1 MYLNTHST
9 RFSCPNCNQTD
20 INKLLYQQD
29 DNTHICTECGVVL
42 SEFSFADYVSCLREL
57 ETLEETTPIGDATT
71 LDESRTVP
79 LCGGSGES
87 VVPLPSH
94 LNPTTSKQFKAS
106 YKRMVH
112 ITERISAHNRRE
124 PKIPHYL
131 LDEIRKYH
139 QILRSRN
146 PIYDELARTGRLG
159 KKDIQTLLRFVD
171 SQQGKEYR
179 FFCHLYLERWES
191 IVEEIEGTQREVF
204 REDEMA
210 KVALL
215 MMRFSDIWDQWQ
227 PVKDRETKE
236 SWKFKDRKHFPNI
249 NYGFRQALHLL
260 DLHKYDN
267 AFPVPVTS
275 LPRLHY
281 YWQEM
286 CKALNIEFCVVTP
299 NGYWV
304 RKDTVKSP
312 TKNPVKTKRKQ
323 LSLENFY
330 FPCKNKVIRV

>member
-1 MYLNTHST
+1 MYLNTNST

-29 DNTHICTECGVVL
+29 DNTHICTECGIVL

-57 ETLEETTPIGDATT
+57 ETLEETTPIGDATS
-71 LDESRTVP
+71 LDESRIVP
-79 LCGGSGES
+79 LHDSDGKP
-87 VVPLPSH
+87 VVPLPGH
-94 LNPTTSKQFKAS
+94 LNPTTSKPFKAS

-124 PKIPHYL
+124 PKIL
-131 LDEIRKYH
+131 RCFLDQIRKYH

-171 SQQGKEYR
+171 SQQGPEKR

-204 REDEMA
+204 RADEMA

-227 PVKDRETKE
+227 PVKDCETKE

-260 DLHKYDN
+260 DLHKYDD

-281 YWQEM
+281 YWEKI
-286 CKALNIEFCVVTP
+286 CEALNIEFCVVTP
-299 NGYWV
+299 NGYRV
-304 RKDTVKSP
+304 RKDTMKS
-312 TKNPVKTKRKQ
+312 TSKKTLLAWRPQ
-323 LSLENFY
+323 VSNAVSSSWSF
-330 FPCKNKVIRV
+330 FFRT